1 VASPPVWLPL
11 SPGLPQP
18 VDTRGYDQSAQ
29 DVYSQLKRAGYDVS
43 YQPFVLAY
51 FNELSDAELE

>member
-1 VASPPVWLPL
+1 MWLPL